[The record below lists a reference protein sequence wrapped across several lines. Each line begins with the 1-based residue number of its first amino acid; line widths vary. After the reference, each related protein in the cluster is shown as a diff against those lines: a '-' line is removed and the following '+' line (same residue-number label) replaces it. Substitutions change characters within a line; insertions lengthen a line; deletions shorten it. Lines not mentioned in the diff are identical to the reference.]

1 MNADDARRLS
11 DAPTI
16 GNSGGPAT
24 PATTGAGRVTATAAI
39 LEIGQVVAGRFQ
51 ILEILGIGGM
61 GAVYKA
67 YDRDIDRIIAL
78 KCIRPELS
86 NNPEIVQRFTQ
97 ELLLARQISHKNVIR
112 IFDVRDSGGLK
123 FITMEYLEG
132 RDLGSLMEER
142 GKLPAPEA
150 VAIMRQACSGLAEAH
165 AEGVVHRDLKPNNIM
180 VEKNGRVV
188 VMDFGIARAQENRLT
203 QTGAI
208 LGTFQYMSP
217 EQAKGEKADA
227 RSDIFTVGI
236 ILYELLTGK
245 SPYPSD
251 TSIASLLKRTQ
262 EAAVPPS
269 TLDSGVP
276 GAINA
281 IVCKCLERELTRR
294 YQSVEELLGDLEAWE
309 QGRTASQL
317 PSRLGGQAQRRRV
330 GLLGGVALIALALS
344 AGGLVAWKKFAS
356 RPVGEQAPVSVLVA
370 DFTNHTGDP
379 IFDDTLEPMF
389 NVALEG
395 ARFVNAYNRGEARK
409 VAAKLPNATGK
420 LDEQSARLVAVRQ
433 GIGTVITGSLSRRGD
448 GYKLSVE
455 ALDGQT
461 GNTIANAET
470 NAANK
475 DAVLLAVPELVA
487 PIRKALGDTTPESV
501 QLEAARG
508 TFTAAS
514 LEVVH
519 LYGVAMEQQFA
530 GKMQDAFS
538 SFSKATELDPNFA
551 RAYAGM
557 AGTSGNLNRPQDAEK
572 YFKLALAHVDRMT
585 ERERYRTRAV
595 YYRKIGDL
603 QKCVEE
609 NSELVKQYP
618 ADNLGHLNLANCYS
632 DLRNMPKALE
642 EERRAV
648 EISPKAAMQRRNLAL
663 IAAYAGDVQT
673 AEREAQAAL
682 QLNPAYEKAYLPLAY
697 GQILEGQWP
706 QSVETY
712 SQLEKISKLGASFA
726 TSGLADIA
734 FYESRFSDAVRIL
747 EEGAAA
753 DLSGPNLLAAEKF
766 TALAYVQLSRG
777 QKRQAV
783 EAAERAQASK
793 KANILFLAARV
804 LVAAGETAKARAL
817 VAALASDSQP
827 EPQADA
833 KLIEGEI
840 ALQEGNP
847 HQAIKTLTE
856 ANQVLDTWIGR
867 FDLGRAYLEAGEFA
881 EADGEFDRCVKRRGE
896 ALELYDGP
904 SYGFFPPVYYYQ
916 GRVREGLKSPGAAES
931 YRTYLSIR
939 GKAGEDPLL
948 SEIRHR
954 LGQ

>member
-1 MNADDARRLS
+1 MNADDARKIS

-16 GNSGGPAT
+16 GTPSGPTFSGATSAGKPA
-24 PATTGAGRVTATAAI
+24 PTTAI
-39 LEIGQVVAGRFQ
+39 LEIGQVIAGRFQ
-51 ILEILGIGGM
+51 ILEMLGLGGM

-78 KCIRPELS
+78 KCIRPELY
-86 NNPEIVQRFTQ
+86 NNQEIVQRFTQ
-97 ELLLARQISHKNVIR
+97 ELLLARQIAHKNVIR
-112 IFDVRDSGGLK
+112 IFDVRDSAGLK

-132 RDLGSLMEER
+132 RDLGSLMDER
-142 GKLPAPEA
+142 GKLPASEA
-150 VAIMRQACSGLAEAH
+150 VAIIRQVCSGLAEAH
-165 AEGVVHRDLKPNNIM
+165 AEGVVHRDLKPSNIM
-180 VEKNGRVV
+180 LEKNGRVV
-188 VMDFGIARAQENRLT
+188 VMDFGLARAEENKLT

-208 LGTFQYMSP
+208 MGTFQYMSP

-236 ILYELLTGK
+236 IFYELLTGK
-245 SPYPSD
+245 TPYPSD
-251 TSIASLLKRTQ
+251 SSIASLLKRTQ

-269 TLDSGVP
+269 TIDP
-276 GAINA
+276 GIPRALNA
-281 IVCKCLERELTRR
+281 IVCKCLERDVTRR
-294 YQSVEELLGDLEAWE
+294 YQSIDEVLGDLEATE

-317 PSRLGGQAQRRRV
+317 PSRRAGQAQRNRFW
-330 GLLGGVALIALALS
+330 LLGAAVLIALALS
-344 AGGLVAWKKFAS
+344 AGGFFAWKTSAG
-356 RPVGEQAPVSVLVA
+356 RTAAQPATVSVLVA

-395 ARFVNAYNRGEARK
+395 APFINAYSRGDARK
-409 VAAKLPNATGK
+409 VAAKLPNPTNK
-420 LDEQSARLVAVRQ
+420 LDEQSARLVGVRQ

-455 ALDGQT
+455 ALDAQT
-461 GNTIANAET
+461 GNTIASAEA

-475 DAVLLAVPELVA
+475 DGVLLAVPELVA

-519 LYGVAMEQQFA
+519 QYGVAMEQQFA
-530 GKMQDAFS
+530 GKMEEAFQ
-538 SFSKATELDPNFA
+538 SFSRAAELDPNFA

-557 AGTSGNLNRPQDAEK
+557 AGTSGNLNRSQDAER

-595 YYRKIGDL
+595 YYRKIGNL

-609 NSELVKQYP
+609 NSELVRQYP

-642 EERRAV
+642 EGRRAV

-663 IAAYAGDVQT
+663 IAAYAGDLQT

-682 QLNPAYEKAYLPLAY
+682 QLNPSYEKAYLPLAY
-697 GQILEGQWP
+697 
-706 QSVETY
+706 
-712 SQLEKISKLGASFA
+712 SQLLQGQLPQAADTYRRLEKVSRLGASFA
-726 TSGLADIA
+726 ASGLADIA
-734 FYESRFSDAVRIL
+734 FYEGRFADAVRIL
-747 EEGAAA
+747 EEGAASDQA
-753 DLSGPNLLAAEKF
+753 GTNLLAAEKII
-766 TALAYVQLSRG
+766 ALAYVQLSRG
-777 QKRQAV
+777 QKKPAV
-783 EAAERAQASK
+783 EAAERAKDSK
-793 KANILFLAARV
+793 KANIRFLAARV
-804 LVAAGETAKARAL
+804 FAAAGETAKARAL
-817 VAALASDSQP
+817 AATLASDSQP

-833 KLIEGEI
+833 KLIEGEV
-840 ALQEGNP
+840 ALQAGDP
-847 HQAIKTLTE
+847 HQAIKTMTE
-856 ANQVLDTWIGR
+856 ANQLLDTWTGR

-881 EADGEFDRCVKRRGE
+881 EADAEFDRCIKRRGE

-916 GRVREGLKSPGAAES
+916 GRVREGLKSPGAVES
-931 YRTYLSIR
+931 YRLYLSVR

-948 SEIRHR
+948 REIRR
-954 LGQ
+954 RAGQ

>member
-1 MNADDARRLS
+1 MNAEDGRRLS

-16 GNSGGPAT
+16 GTSSGSTSA
-24 PATTGAGRVTATAAI
+24 AAAGSGKLAPTAAI
-39 LEIGQVVAGRFQ
+39 LEIGQIIAGRFQ
-51 ILEILGIGGM
+51 IMEMLGIGGM

-67 YDRDIDRIIAL
+67 YDRDIDRVIAV
-78 KCIRPELS
+78 KCIRPELT
-86 NNPEIVQRFTQ
+86 NNLEIVQRFTQ

-142 GKLPAPEA
+142 GKMPTPEA
-150 VAIMRQACSGLAEAH
+150 VAIIRQVCSGLAAAH
-165 AEGVVHRDLKPNNIM
+165 AEGVVHRDLKPSNIM

-188 VMDFGIARAQENRLT
+188 VMDFGLARAQENQLT

-208 LGTFQYMSP
+208 MGTFQYMSP
-217 EQAKGEKADA
+217 EQAKGERADA

-236 ILYELLTGK
+236 ILYELLIGK
-245 SPYPSD
+245 TPYPSD
-251 TSIASLLKRTQ
+251 STIASLLKRTQ

-269 TLDSGVP
+269 TIDSSIP
-276 GAINA
+276 RALNA
-281 IVCKCLERELTRR
+281 IVCKCLERDLTSR
-294 YQSVEELLGDLEAWE
+294 YQSVDQVLGDLEAWQ
-309 QGRTASQL
+309 QGRAASQL
-317 PSRLGGQAQRRRV
+317 PSRLAGQAQRRWFW
-330 GLLGGVALIALALS
+330 LLGAVVLIALA
-344 AGGLVAWKKFAS
+344 GGGVMAWKKFAS
-356 RPVGEQAPVSVLVA
+356 RTVGQPALVSVLVA

-395 ARFVNAYNRGEARK
+395 APFINAYNRGDARK
-409 VAAKLPNATGK
+409 IAAKLPNHTDK

-433 GIGTVITGSLSRRGD
+433 GIGTVITGSLGRRGD

-461 GNTIANAET
+461 GNTIASAET

-475 DAVLLAVPELVA
+475 DEVLLAVPKLVA
-487 PIRKALGDTTPESV
+487 PIRKALGDSTPESV

-514 LEVVH
+514 LEALH
-519 LYGVAMEQQFA
+519 LYGVAIEQQYA
-530 GKMQDAFS
+530 GKMEEALA
-538 SFSKATELDPNFA
+538 SFSKAAELDPNFA
-551 RAYAGM
+551 RAYVGM
-557 AGTSGNLNRPQDAEK
+557 ASTYGNLNRQQDAEK

-585 ERERYRTRAV
+585 ERERSRTRGL

-603 QKCVEE
+603 QKCVDEYG
-609 NSELVKQYP
+609 ELVRQYP
-618 ADNLGHLNLANCYS
+618 ADNVGHLNLANCYS

-663 IAAYAGDVQT
+663 IAAYAGNIQT

-697 GQILEGQWP
+697 AQILQGQLP
-706 QSVETY
+706 QAADTY
-712 SQLEKISKLGASFA
+712 RRLEKVSRLGASFA

-734 FYESRFSDAVRIL
+734 FYEGRFSDAARIL

-753 DLSGPNLLAAEKF
+753 DLSGTNLLAAEKF
-766 TALAYVQLSRG
+766 TGLAYVQLSRG
-777 QKRQAV
+777 QKKLAV
-783 EAAERAQASK
+783 NAAERSQTSK
-793 KANILFLAARV
+793 KANIRFLAARV
-804 LVAAGETAKARAL
+804 LVAAGETAKAREL
-817 VAALASDSQP
+817 AASLASDSQP

-840 ALQEGNP
+840 ALQAGNP
-847 HQAIKTLTE
+847 HQAIKTMTE
-856 ANQVLDTWIGR
+856 ANQLLDTWIGR

-881 EADGEFDRCVKRRGE
+881 EADGEFDRCIKRRGE

-948 SEIRHR
+948 PEIRR
-954 LGQ
+954 GAGQ

>member
-132 RDLGSLMEER
+132 RDVGSLMEER

-180 VEKNGRVV
+180 VERNGRVV

-251 TSIASLLKRTQ
+251 TSIASLLKRTT

-269 TLDSGVP
+269 TLDSGTP
-276 GAINA
+276 RAINA

-409 VAAKLPNATGK
+409 IAAKLPNSTDK

-475 DAVLLAVPELVA
+475 DGVLLAVPELVA

-595 YYRKIGDL
+595 YYRKIGNL
-603 QKCVEE
+603 PKCVEE
-609 NSELVKQYP
+609 NSELVRQYP

-697 GQILEGQWP
+697 AQLLQGQLP
-706 QSVETY
+706 Q
-712 SQLEKISKLGASFA
+712 
-726 TSGLADIA
+726 
-734 FYESRFSDAVRIL
+734 
-747 EEGAAA
+747 AA
-753 DLSGPNLLAAEKF
+753 DAYRRLEKF

-777 QKRQAV
+777 QKKLAV
-783 EAAERAQASK
+783 SAAERAQTSK
-793 KANILFLAARV
+793 KANILFLAARIFA
-804 LVAAGETAKARAL
+804 AAGETAKARAL

-827 EPQADA
+827 EPQVDA

-881 EADGEFDRCVKRRGE
+881 EADGEFDRCIKRRGE

-939 GKAGEDPLL
+939 GKAAEDPLL
-948 SEIRHR
+948 PEVRR
-954 LGQ
+954 RAGQ

>member
-1 MNADDARRLS
+1 MNEDDARRLS

-16 GNSGGPAT
+16 GTPGGSTFSAT
-24 PATTGAGRVTATAAI
+24 AGAGRLAATAAI
-39 LEIGQVVAGRFQ
+39 LEVGQVIAGRFQ

-67 YDRDIDRIIAL
+67 YDRDIDRVIAL

-150 VAIMRQACSGLAEAH
+150 LAIIRQACSGLAAAH
-165 AEGVVHRDLKPNNIM
+165 AEGVVHRDLKPSNIM

-188 VMDFGIARAQENRLT
+188 VMDFGLARAQENQLT

-208 LGTFQYMSP
+208 MGTFQYMSP

-236 ILYELLTGK
+236 ILYELLTGQT
-245 SPYPSD
+245 PYPSD
-251 TSIASLLKRTQ
+251 SSITSLLKRTR

-269 TLDSGVP
+269 TIDSGIP
-276 GAINA
+276 RAINA
-281 IVCKCLERELTRR
+281 IVCKCLERDVTHR
-294 YQSVEELLGDLEAWE
+294 YQSVDQVLGDLEASE

-317 PSRLGGQAQRRRV
+317 PSRLAREAHRFS
-330 GLLGGVALIALALS
+330 LLGAAVLIALALS
-344 AGGLVAWKKFAS
+344 AGGFLAWKKFAS
-356 RPVGEQAPVSVLVA
+356 RPGAQPAPVSVLVA

-379 IFDDTLEPMF
+379 IFDGTLEPMF

-395 ARFVNAYNRGEARK
+395 APFVNAYHRGEARK
-409 VAAKLPNATGK
+409 IAAKLPNPSDK

-455 ALDGQT
+455 ALDALT

-475 DAVLLAVPELVA
+475 DEVLLAVPKLVA
-487 PIRKALGDTTPESV
+487 PVRKALGDTTPESV

-519 LYGVAMEQQFA
+519 QYGVAMEQQFA
-530 GKMQDAFS
+530 GKMEDAFR
-538 SFSKATELDPNFA
+538 SFSKAAELDPNFA

-572 YFKLALAHVDRMT
+572 YFKLALEHVDRMT

-595 YYRKIGDL
+595 YYRKIGNL

-609 NSELVKQYP
+609 NSDLVRQYP

-642 EERRAV
+642 EGRRAV

-663 IAAYAGDVQT
+663 IAAYAGDLQT

-682 QLNPAYEKAYLPLAY
+682 QLNPSYEKAYLPLAY
-697 GQILEGQWP
+697 GQLLQGQWP
-706 QSVETY
+706 QATDTY
-712 SQLEKISKLGASFA
+712 RRLEKVSRLGSSFA
-726 TSGLADIA
+726 TSGLADMA
-734 FYESRFSDAVRIL
+734 FYEGRFSDAVRIL
-747 EEGAAA
+747 EEGVAT
-753 DLSGPNLLAAEKF
+753 DQSGTNLLAAEKF

-777 QKRQAV
+777 KKKLAV
-783 EAAERAQASK
+783 DAAERAQASK
-793 KANILFLAARV
+793 KANIRFLAARV
-804 LVAAGETAKARAL
+804 FVAAGEITKARAL
-817 VAALASDSQP
+817 AAALASDSQP

-840 ALQEGNP
+840 ALQAGNP
-847 HQAIKTLTE
+847 HQAIKTMVE
-856 ANQVLDTWIGR
+856 ANQLLDTWIGR
-867 FDLGRAYLEAGEFA
+867 FDLGRAYLEAGQFA
-881 EADGEFDRCVKRRGE
+881 EADAEFDRCIKRRGE

-904 SYGFFPPVYYYQ
+904 SYGYFPPVYYYQ

-948 SEIRHR
+948 SEIRRR